1 MRVWLRVAFTLL
13 MGIPLCLALALFLA
27 FGARREVSPSPDEA
41 DHNSTA
47 SKYLGPR
54 PAAA

>member
-1 MRVWLRVAFTLL
+1 MRVLLRVAFTLL

-27 FGARREVSPSPDEA
+27 LGARRKVSPSPDEA
-41 DHNSTA
+41 DHNCTA
-47 SKYLGPR
+47 SNYLGPR

>member
-1 MRVWLRVAFTLL
+1 MRVLLRVAFTLL

-27 FGARREVSPSPDEA
+27 LGARRKVSPSPDEA

-47 SKYLGPR
+47 SNYLGSR